1 MVEQSSWMQKVAADP
16 GHSQW
21 YIERFRSLARAGED
35 LAGEARLV
43 DAMAPRGARILDAG
57 CGPGRLGGHLAA
69 AGHHVVG
76 VDVDPALIAAAEQDH
91 PGPRWLVGDLAEL
104 DLPARGITE
113 PFDVILSAGNVMT
126 FLAASTRVLVLTRLR
141 AHLAGTVGRSS
152 ASAAAATTSSP
163 SSSTTRQRP
172 ASHLICCC
180 PVGICGRSPRTPT
193 SSSRCFGGS
202 NRQRMGVCVTKP
214 FEVHASGALL
224 HGTRADLSVGDR
236 LIPGCRSNYE
246 EGRILEPRLHDGDPG
261 CRGVGSRV
269 GPG

>member
-1 MVEQSSWMQKVAADP
+1 MLSLSSACDNEYMVEQSSWMQKVAADP
-16 GHSQW
+16 EHSQW

-141 AHLAGTVGRSS
+141 AHLAGDGR
-152 ASAAAATTSSP
+152 AV
-163 SSSTTRQRP
+163 
-172 ASHLICCC
+172 I
-180 PVGICGRSPRTPT
+180 G
-193 SSSRCFGGS
+193 FGGGRDYEFAQFLDDAAEAGLTPDLLLS
-202 NRQRMGVCVTKP
+202 SWDLRP
-214 FEVHASGALL
+214 FTENADFLVALL
-224 HGTRADLSVGDR
+224 R
-236 LIPGCRSNYE
+236 
-246 EGRILEPRLHDGDPG
+246 RI
-261 CRGVGSRV
+261 
-269 GPG
+269 